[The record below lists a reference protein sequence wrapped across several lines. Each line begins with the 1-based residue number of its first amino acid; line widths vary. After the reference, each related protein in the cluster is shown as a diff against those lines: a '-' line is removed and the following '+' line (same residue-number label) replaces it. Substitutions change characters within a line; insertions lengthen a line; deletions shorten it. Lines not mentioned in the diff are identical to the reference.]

1 MKRENKETVLNDRFA
16 DLSGQVM
23 LLVSLEDLRE
33 LIRTTVRETL
43 SALKDIKEE
52 PIVWLTPEQASK
64 RLKKSL
70 PTLWRWEKEGY
81 LTSERFG
88 RRCRYK
94 ESDIIAIEQAEKK
107 GGVK

>member
-1 MKRENKETVLNDRFA
+1 MINNFFKSGQAVSVTMTAEDLQDFAKSVAEETVRN
-16 DLSGQVM
+16 LSNV
-23 LLVSLEDLRE
+23 
-33 LIRTTVRETL
+33 
-43 SALKDIKEE
+43 KEE
-52 PIVWLTPEQASK
+52 HIVWLTPEQAAK